1 MKILQLHADYI
12 EYEPI
17 RKEIDTAEEAE
28 QKPYRFDDIVVLFT
42 AVEEQD
48 NENTVFQ
55 AVASTKDSLRNL
67 GANKV
72 LIYPYAHLS
81 SNLAPPTTALRL
93 IKMMVEEFRRLGLEV
108 SQAPFGWNKAFTIKV
123 KGHPLAEQSRS
134 IQAAV
139 SAGEAVSQALKAE
152 EKLVSRWYII
162 DLDGTLVPAESFDF
176 TKYRRLKEL
185 TDYEVAKSRVV
196 QQEPP
201 HVELMVRLGLV
212 GYEPGSDAGNLRF
225 YPKGRLVK
233 ALLERYV
240 TQMVREYG
248 GVEVETPIMY
258 DMRHPALSDYLN
270 RFPARQY
277 VVRSEDK
284 ELFLRFSACFGQ
296 FLMAKDT
303 QISYKH
309 LPFRLY
315 ELTRYSFRREKSGE
329 LVGLRRLR
337 AFTMPDC
344 HAFCKDL
351 EQAKSEV
358 LRRFELSMTV
368 LSGIGLTKDDYELA
382 IRATEDFYKENKEFF
397 VELVRRLGKPALLEM
412 WSERFFYFVFKWEF
426 NFIDNL
432 SKASALSTDQID
444 VENAK
449 RYGIQYMDEDGAMK
463 YPLILHNSPSGAI
476 ERCMYALLEKAHRVA
491 QSGGTP
497 TLPVWLSPT
506 QVRLI
511 PTSSSY
517 VEGACALAAKMN
529 ESCVR
534 CDVDDREET
543 VQKRVREAE
552 KEWVPYIVVYGEK
565 EASSNTLQVRD
576 RMNRTI
582 RQMGLDDLIKIVH
595 EQTANKPYL
604 PLPLPTLL
612 SQRPRFT

>member
-81 SNLAPPTTALRL
+81 SNLAPPTTALKL
-93 IKMMVEEFRRLGLEV
+93 IKTMVEEFRRLGLEV

-476 ERCMYALLEKAHRVA
+476 ERCMYALLEKAYRVA

>member
-17 RKEIDTAEEAE
+17 RKEIEVAEEAE
-28 QKPYRFDDIVVLFT
+28 RRAYRFEDIVVLFT
-42 AVEEQD
+42 AVEEGD
-48 NENTVFQ
+48 NEGVVSQ
-55 AVASTKDSLRNL
+55 AATLTNEALHNL
-67 GANKV
+67 GADKI

-81 SNLAPPTTALRL
+81 SNLAPPTTALKL
-93 IKMMVEEFRRLGLEV
+93 IKKMAEEFKALGLKV

-123 KGHPLAEQSRS
+123 KGHPLAEQSRT
-134 IQAAV
+134 IQAV
-139 SAGEAVSQALKAE
+139 STTEPVSQAIKAE
-152 EKLVSRWYII
+152 EKLVSQWYIVDTEGNLTPI
-162 DLDGTLVPAESFDF
+162 DKFDF
-176 TKYRRLKEL
+176 TNYTQLKQL

-196 QQEPP
+196 HQEPP
-201 HVELMVRLGLV
+201 HVELMSRLGLV

-240 TQMVREYG
+240 SQMVHDYG

-258 DMRHPALSDYLN
+258 DMKHPALSDYLN

-277 VVRSEDK
+277 IVRSEDK
-284 ELFLRFSACFGQ
+284 DLFLRFSACFGQ
-296 FLMAKDT
+296 FLMAKDA

-344 HAFCKDL
+344 HALCIDL
-351 EQAKSEV
+351 NQAKSEAIK
-358 LRRFELSMTV
+358 RFKLSMNV

-382 IRATEDFYKENKEFF
+382 LRATEDFFNENKQFIA
-397 VELVRRLGKPALLEM
+397 ELVRLLGKPALLEM

-449 RYGIQYMDEDGAMK
+449 RYGIQYMAEDGSMR

-476 ERCMYALLEKAHRVA
+476 ERCIYALLEKAYRIA
-491 QSGGTP
+491 QSGKTP
-497 TLPVWLSPT
+497 TLPIWLSPT
-506 QVRLI
+506 QVRFI
-511 PTSSSY
+511 PTAAQY
-517 VEGACALAAKMN
+517 IKDALSLAGKMS

-534 CDVDDREET
+534 ADVDDREET
-543 VQKRVREAE
+543 VQKRVRDAE
-552 KEWVPYIVVYGEK
+552 KEWIPYIVVYGEK
-565 EASSNTLQVRD
+565 EAASNTLQVRD
-576 RMNRTI
+576 RVNRTI
-582 RQMGLDDLIKIVH
+582 KQMTLEELITHIQK
-595 EQTANKPYL
+595 QTAGKPFL

-612 SQRPRFT
+612 SQRPHFT